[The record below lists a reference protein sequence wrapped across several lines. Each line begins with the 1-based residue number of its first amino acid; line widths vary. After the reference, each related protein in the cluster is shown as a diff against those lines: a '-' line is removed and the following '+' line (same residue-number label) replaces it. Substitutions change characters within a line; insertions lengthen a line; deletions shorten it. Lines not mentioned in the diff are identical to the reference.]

1 MSALL
6 EIDNLLIHREDDF
19 KLDIPQL
26 NIESGETLALIGPN
40 GAGKSTL
47 MLAIAGLLKPNKGN
61 IRFNGTSLAE
71 ISLLQYRRKLGLVLQ
86 EPLLL
91 NSSVFNNVATGLR
104 FRKVAKSEVK
114 RRANLWLER
123 LGILSLSKRS
133 ARKLSGGESH
143 RVSLARTFVL
153 EPELLLLD
161 EPFSA
166 LDAPTR
172 TALLQD
178 LQTLLHE
185 LHITTIFVTHD
196 LDEALL
202 MADKVAVLIDGKLH
216 QTGTPQEV
224 FSAPV
229 DAQVAAFVGVET
241 IVPGKVIE
249 SHEGLAVVKSNG
261 FILEGMG
268 NIPAGRDVFLCLR
281 PEDVTL
287 WAVDIAQPKSSARNR
302 LQGKITSLQSQGVLV
317 RVVVDCGFPLVSL
330 ITHASALLLELI
342 PGKEVMATF
351 KATAVH
357 LIGR

>member
-1 MSALL
+1 MSPLL
-6 EIDNLLIHREDDF
+6 KVENLVIHREKNF
-19 KLDIPQL
+19 TLEVTEL
-26 NIESGETLALIGPN
+26 HIEQGETLAIIGPN

-47 MLAIAGLLKPNKGN
+47 MLAIAGLIKPAAGLVKLENK
-61 IRFNGTSLAE
+61 SLTE
-71 ISLLQYRRKLGLVLQ
+71 IPILQYRRKLGLVLQ

-91 NSSVFNNVATGLR
+91 NTSVFNNVATGLH
-104 FRKVAKSEVK
+104 FREVAKAEIKARV
-114 RRANLWLER
+114 NLWLER
-123 LGILSLSKRS
+123 LGILDLSRRS

-172 TALLQD
+172 MALLQD
-178 LQTLLHE
+178 LQALLRE
-185 LHITTIFVTHD
+185 LRTTTIFVTHD

-202 MADKVAVLIDGKLH
+202 LADKVAVLIDGKLH
-216 QTGTPQEV
+216 QAGTPQEV
-224 FSAPV
+224 FATPA

-241 IVPGKVIE
+241 IVPGKVIG
-249 SHEGLAVVKSNG
+249 SHDGVTVVKSDG
-261 FILEGMG
+261 FVLEGMG
-268 NIPAGRDVFLCLR
+268 DLPSGRAVFLCLR

-287 WAVDIAQPKSSARNR
+287 WSVETSQPKTSARNHLR
-302 LQGKITSLQSQGVLV
+302 GKVTSMQPQGALV
-317 RVVVDCGFPLVSL
+317 RVVVDCGFPLISL
-330 ITHASALLLELI
+330 ITRASAMLLKLK
-342 PGKEVMATF
+342 PGKVVVASF

>member
-6 EIDNLLIHREDDF
+6 EINNLFIHREDDF
-19 KLDIPQL
+19 TLDIPQL

-40 GAGKSTL
+40 GAGKSTV
-47 MLAIAGLLKPNKGN
+47 MLAIAGLLKPNAGS
-61 IRFNGTSLAE
+61 IRFEGTSLTE
-71 ISLLQYRRKLGLVLQ
+71 IPILQYRRKLGLVLQ

-104 FRKVAKSEVK
+104 FRNYAKSEIKCRVD
-114 RRANLWLER
+114 LWLER
-123 LGILSLSKRS
+123 LGILSLNKRS

-172 TALLQD
+172 TALLQE

-185 LHITTIFVTHD
+185 LHTTTIFVTHD

-202 MADKVAVLIDGKLH
+202 MANKVAVLIDGKLH
-216 QTGTPQEV
+216 QTGSPQEV

-268 NIPAGRDVFLCLR
+268 NIPAGRGVFLCLR

-287 WAVDIAQPKSSARNR
+287 WAVDTAQPKSSARNH
-302 LQGKITSLQSQGVLV
+302 LQGKITSLQPQGALV

-330 ITHASALLLELI
+330 ITRASALLLELK
-342 PGKEVMATF
+342 PGKEVIATF

>member
-1 MSALL
+1 MSPLL
-6 EIDNLLIHREDDF
+6 KVENLAIHRESNF
-19 KLDIPQL
+19 TLEVAEL
-26 NIESGETLALIGPN
+26 TIEQGETLALIGPN

-47 MLAIAGLLKPNKGN
+47 MLAIAGLIKPGSGSIKLENK
-61 IRFNGTSLAE
+61 SLTE
-71 ISLLQYRRKLGLVLQ
+71 IPILQYRRKLGLVLQ

-91 NSSVFNNVATGLR
+91 NTSVFNNVATGLH
-104 FRKVAKSEVK
+104 FREMAKPEIKK
-114 RRANLWLER
+114 RVNLWLER
-123 LGILSLSKRS
+123 LGILDLSRRP

-178 LQTLLHE
+178 LQALLHE
-185 LHITTIFVTHD
+185 LRTTTIFVTHD

-202 MADKVAVLIDGKLH
+202 LADKVAVLIDGKLR

-224 FSAPV
+224 FTTPA

-241 IVPGKVIE
+241 IVPGKVIG
-249 SHEGLAVVKSNG
+249 SHDGVAVVKSNG
-261 FILEGMG
+261 FVLEGMG
-268 NIPAGRDVFLCLR
+268 DMPSGREVFLCLR

-287 WAVDIAQPKSSARNR
+287 WSIEAGQPKTSARNR
-302 LQGKITSLQSQGVLV
+302 LHGKITAMQPQGALV

-330 ITHASALLLELI
+330 ITRASAMLLKLK
-342 PGKEVMATF
+342 PGKDIIATF